1 MKQERGAAGSDK
13 PLPADEKSAL
23 PSFRAP
29 PSALRPSALLQITGL
44 SKSFPGVQALD
55 DISLTVG
62 RGEIHA
68 LIGENGAGKSTL
80 MKVLAG
86 IHAQDAGTIRL
97 DGRPISPATPA
108 EALRLGISTVHQ
120 EISLAPNLT
129 VAENIFVRREPTRF
143 NLIRWRELERRT
155 RELLAPFGV
164 PLSPSTPVRALSLAW
179 RQLVEIARAVSFEP
193 KILMLDE
200 PTSSLEAHEVERLFK
215 LLRELAARGI
225 SILYVTHKLKEV
237 FALADTVTVLRD
249 GKRVATQSVSATTI
263 DEVVRLMVGR
273 ELNQMYPPKSAQ
285 RGQELLRVEGMHLE
299 GCFHDISFTLYA
311 GEILGL
317 AGLVGA
323 GRSEVTQSIFGY
335 RSKDAGYIWLDG
347 REASIET
354 PADAIAQ
361 GMAYLPEDRKGSGLF
376 PQMSVL
382 DNLVSAGLPQYSR
395 GGLLSQRALTAA
407 TKRRVAQFRIR
418 TPSVAQRIALLSGGN
433 QQKVLLARWLE
444 TKPRVLMADEP
455 TRGIDVGAKAEIH
468 ALLRQ
473 LCDEGIGVLVIS
485 SELPEILGLCD
496 RILVMHEGRLAGEL
510 SAGEASEEAVMRL
523 ATGQGDRSE

>member
-1 MKQERGAAGSDK
+1 MDQERNDAGSAT
-13 PLPADEKSAL
+13 PSEEEESNSPASLATRHSSL
-23 PSFRAP
+23 AP
-29 PSALRPSALLQITGL
+29 VLQITGL

-86 IHAQDAGTIRL
+86 IHAKDAGTILL
-97 DGRPISPATPA
+97 DGQPISPATPA
-108 EALRLGISTVHQ
+108 EALRLGLSTVHQ

-143 NLIRWRELERRT
+143 HLIRWRELERRT

-164 PLSPSTPVRALSLAW
+164 PLSPNAPVRTLSLAL
-179 RQLVEIARAVSFEP
+179 RQIVEIARAVSFEP
-193 KILMLDE
+193 KILILDE

-215 LLRELAARGI
+215 LLRELATRGI

-249 GKRVATQSVSATTI
+249 GKRVATQAVSATTM

-273 ELNQMYPPKSAQ
+273 ELTQMYPPKSAK
-285 RGQELLRVEGMHLE
+285 RGQELLRVEGLQLE

-323 GRSEVTQSIFGY
+323 GRSEIAQTIFGY
-335 RSKDAGYIWLDG
+335 RPKDAGGVWLDG
-347 REASIET
+347 QEATIES
-354 PADAIAQ
+354 PADAIRQ
-361 GMAYLPEDRKGSGLF
+361 GMAYLPEDRKASGLF

-382 DNLVSAGLPQYSR
+382 DNLVAASLPQYSR
-395 GGLLSQRALTAA
+395 GGLLSQRALTSVA
-407 TKRRVAQFRIR
+407 TQRVEQFHIR
-418 TPSVAQRIALLSGGN
+418 TPSARQRIALLSGGN

-444 TKPRVLMADEP
+444 TRPRVLIVDEP
-455 TRGIDVGAKAEIH
+455 TRGIDIGAKAEIH
-468 ALLRQ
+468 ALLRR
-473 LCDEGIGVLVIS
+473 LCDDGIGVLVIS

-496 RILVMHEGRLAGEL
+496 RILVLHEGRLAGEL
-510 SAGEASEEAVMRL
+510 FANDASEEAVMRF
-523 ATGQGDRSE
+523 ATGQGALSE